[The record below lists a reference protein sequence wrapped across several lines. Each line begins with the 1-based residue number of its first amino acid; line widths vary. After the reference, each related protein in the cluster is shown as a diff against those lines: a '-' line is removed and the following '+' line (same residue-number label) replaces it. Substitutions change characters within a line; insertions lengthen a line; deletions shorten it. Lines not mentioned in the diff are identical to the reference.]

1 MEDNNFVFL
10 SVPIIWK
17 DIYNELIK
25 LMSNF
30 GIDIIKDC
38 SAICSNSGKNIITC
52 WMTFN
57 VACAAYTINNFKE
70 AKILI
75 IILIDTL
82 NKTYGT
88 NFDYNNYIDFD
99 GGTEILNFDQ
109 NIFTVIEDNS
119 GISGYSFDENVFTEQ
134 GEGNT
139 YGFDIN
145 IFNQN

>member
-10 SVPIIWK
+10 SIPIIWK

-38 SAICSNSGKNIITC
+38 SAICSNNGKNIITC

-57 VACAAYTINNFKE
+57 VACAAYAINNLKE
-70 AKILI
+70 VKILI

-82 NKTYGT
+82 NRNYGT
-88 NFDYNNYIDFD
+88 NYDPDDYINFNNEDDLEFD
-99 GGTEILNFDQ
+99 E
-109 NIFTVIEDNS
+109 NIFKVIEDNS
-119 GISGYSFDENVFTEQ
+119 GILGYSFDENVFTTQ

-139 YGFDIN
+139 YEFDIS